1 MKRRIIIAVLLA
13 VFPLALRA
21 QQVVIDPSQ
30 IAASA
35 TNAANQIDYM
45 LDQLG
50 ELAHLGEQMNT
61 MREHIDNVFGE
72 DGIGGKAISVMQ
84 DLGTL
89 ARLTESYNST
99 IKMTEAYARQMQE
112 MERYKLS
119 DANMM
124 LSYLNSMKTQIELAI
139 ETAKK
144 ILNTMGFSK
153 AEKKEE
159 IEKMLNERDG
169 LMLGI
174 CNGFQALIKLGL
186 VPNGTISEQKP
197 DSPTLTYNNIGR
209 HISKMV
215 NLKVVSNKSPWLAGA
230 ELGGVYVNPVSHG
243 EGRFVASEEWL
254 QKLFANGQ
262 VATQYVDANG
272 NATMDEYW
280 NPNGSYM
287 AIEGITSPDG
297 RIYGKMA
304 HSERRGDAVAKNI
317 YGEQDMKLFESG
329 VKYFR

>member
-1 MKRRIIIAVLLA
+1 MRRSIIIAVLLA
-13 VFPLALRA
+13 VFTYTVRA

-50 ELAHLGEQMNT
+50 ELAHLGDQMNT

-99 IKMTEAYARQMQE
+99 IKMTEAYLRQMQE

-124 LSYLNSMKTQIELAI
+124 LSYLNSMKTQVELAI

-159 IEKMLNERDG
+159 IEKIIEEMDTNLAKMEKIMQIETQSTVMAEGMNEFMDFIDEEMSAEDFIQAKKAYGTASGAASGTLGVISLILG
-169 LMLGI
+169 LLGI
-174 CNGFQALIKLGL
+174 ASCALGFHLFVSGGIAGD
-186 VPNGTISEQKP
+186 PTSEQVFIRIGEAF
-197 DSPTLTYNNIGR
+197 LAAMVAINIIAR
-209 HISKMV
+209 LFNI
-215 NLKVVSNKSPWLAGA
+215 NL
-230 ELGGVYVNPVSHG
+230 
-243 EGRFVASEEWL
+243 
-254 QKLFANGQ
+254 
-262 VATQYVDANG
+262 
-272 NATMDEYW
+272 
-280 NPNGSYM
+280 
-287 AIEGITSPDG
+287 
-297 RIYGKMA
+297 
-304 HSERRGDAVAKNI
+304 
-317 YGEQDMKLFESG
+317 
-329 VKYFR
+329 

>member
-1 MKRRIIIAVLLA
+1 MRRSIIIAALLA
-13 VFPLALRA
+13 VFPFAVRA

-50 ELAHLGEQMNT
+50 ELAHLGDQMNT

-99 IKMTEAYARQMQE
+99 IKMTEAYLRQMQE

-124 LSYLNSMKTQIELAI
+124 LSYLNSMKTQVELAI

-153 AEKKEE
+153 AEKKQEIEE
-159 IEKMLNERDG
+159 IIDQMDANLAKMEKIMQIETQSTMMAEGMNEFMDFIDQEMSAEDFIEAKKPYGTASGAASGTLGVISLILG
-169 LMLGI
+169 LLGI
-174 CNGFQALIKLGL
+174 GSCALGYHLFVSGGIAG
-186 VPNGTISEQKP
+186 
-197 DSPTLTYNNIGR
+197 DPTSDQVFIRIGEAFLAAMVAINIIAR
-209 HISKMV
+209 
-215 NLKVVSNKSPWLAGA
+215 
-230 ELGGVYVNPVSHG
+230 
-243 EGRFVASEEWL
+243 
-254 QKLFANGQ
+254 LF
-262 VATQYVDANG
+262 
-272 NATMDEYW
+272 
-280 NPNGSYM
+280 
-287 AIEGITSPDG
+287 
-297 RIYGKMA
+297 
-304 HSERRGDAVAKNI
+304 NI
-317 YGEQDMKLFESG
+317 NI
-329 VKYFR
+329 

>member
-1 MKRRIIIAVLLA
+1 MRRSIIIAVLLA
-13 VFPLALRA
+13 LFPLAVRA

-50 ELAHLGEQMNT
+50 ELAHLGDQMNT

-124 LSYLNSMKTQIELAI
+124 LSYLNSMKTQIELAV
-139 ETAKK
+139 ETARK

-153 AEKKEE
+153 AEKKKE
-159 IEKMLNERDG
+159 IEDIIDQMDANLAKMEKIMQIETQSTMMAEGMNEFMDFIDQEMSAEDFIEAKKPYGTASGAASGTLGVISLILG
-169 LMLGI
+169 LLGI
-174 CNGFQALIKLGL
+174 GSCALGYHLFVSGGIAG
-186 VPNGTISEQKP
+186 
-197 DSPTLTYNNIGR
+197 DPTSDQVFIRIGEAFLAAMVAINIIAR
-209 HISKMV
+209 
-215 NLKVVSNKSPWLAGA
+215 
-230 ELGGVYVNPVSHG
+230 
-243 EGRFVASEEWL
+243 
-254 QKLFANGQ
+254 LF
-262 VATQYVDANG
+262 
-272 NATMDEYW
+272 
-280 NPNGSYM
+280 
-287 AIEGITSPDG
+287 
-297 RIYGKMA
+297 
-304 HSERRGDAVAKNI
+304 NI
-317 YGEQDMKLFESG
+317 NI
-329 VKYFR
+329 

>member
-1 MKRRIIIAVLLA
+1 MRRLITIVLLGICMGQTS
-13 VFPLALRA
+13 LLA

-50 ELAHLGEQMNT
+50 ELAHLGDQMNT

-99 IKMTEAYARQMQE
+99 MKMTEAYAHQMQQ

-124 LSYLNSMKTQIELAI
+124 LSYLNTMKAQVELAI
-139 ETAKK
+139 ETARK

-153 AEKKEE
+153 AEKKRE
-159 IEKMLNERDG
+159 IEDIIDQMDANLVKMEKLMEIESKSTVMAEGMNEFMDFIDEEMSAEDFIEAKKPYG
-169 LMLGI
+169 TATGAASGTLGVI
-174 CNGFQALIKLGL
+174 SLILGL
-186 VPNGTISEQKP
+186 LGVASCALGYHLFVSGGIAGDPTSEQVFLRIGEAFLAAMV
-197 DSPTLTYNNIGR
+197 TIYIIARLFNI
-209 HISKMV
+209 
-215 NLKVVSNKSPWLAGA
+215 NL
-230 ELGGVYVNPVSHG
+230 
-243 EGRFVASEEWL
+243 
-254 QKLFANGQ
+254 
-262 VATQYVDANG
+262 
-272 NATMDEYW
+272 
-280 NPNGSYM
+280 
-287 AIEGITSPDG
+287 
-297 RIYGKMA
+297 
-304 HSERRGDAVAKNI
+304 
-317 YGEQDMKLFESG
+317 
-329 VKYFR
+329 

>member
-1 MKRRIIIAVLLA
+1 MRK
-13 VFPLALRA
+13 VFVALVMVFCMGVTSVQA

-50 ELAHLGEQMNT
+50 ELANLGDQMNT

-124 LSYLNSMKTQIELAI
+124 LSYLNSMKTQIELAV

-144 ILNTMGFSK
+144 ILGTMGFSK
-153 AEKKEE
+153 AEKKKE
-159 IEKMLNERDG
+159 IEDIIEQMDANLAKMEKIMQIETQSTMMAEGMNDFMDFIDDEMSAEDFIEAKKAYG
-169 LMLGI
+169 TTSGAASGTLGVI
-174 CNGFQALIKLGL
+174 SLILGL
-186 VPNGTISEQKP
+186 IGIASCALGYHLFVSGGIAGDPTSEQVFIRIGEAF
-197 DSPTLTYNNIGR
+197 LAAMVAINIIA
-209 HISKMV
+209 HLFNI
-215 NLKVVSNKSPWLAGA
+215 NL
-230 ELGGVYVNPVSHG
+230 
-243 EGRFVASEEWL
+243 
-254 QKLFANGQ
+254 
-262 VATQYVDANG
+262 
-272 NATMDEYW
+272 
-280 NPNGSYM
+280 
-287 AIEGITSPDG
+287 
-297 RIYGKMA
+297 
-304 HSERRGDAVAKNI
+304 
-317 YGEQDMKLFESG
+317 
-329 VKYFR
+329 

>member
-1 MKRRIIIAVLLA
+1 MRRSIIIAALLA
-13 VFPLALRA
+13 VFPFAVRA

-50 ELAHLGEQMNT
+50 ELAHLGDQMNT

-99 IKMTEAYARQMQE
+99 IKMTEAYLRQMQE

-124 LSYLNSMKTQIELAI
+124 LSYLNSMKTQVELAI

-153 AEKKEE
+153 AEKKKE
-159 IEKMLNERDG
+159 IEDIIDQMDANLAKMEKIMQIETQSTMMAEGMNEFMDFIDQEMSAEDFIEAKKPYGTASGAASGTLGVISLILG
-169 LMLGI
+169 LLGI
-174 CNGFQALIKLGL
+174 ASCALGYHLFVSGGIAG
-186 VPNGTISEQKP
+186 
-197 DSPTLTYNNIGR
+197 DPTSDQVFIRIGEAFLAAMVAINIIAR
-209 HISKMV
+209 
-215 NLKVVSNKSPWLAGA
+215 
-230 ELGGVYVNPVSHG
+230 
-243 EGRFVASEEWL
+243 
-254 QKLFANGQ
+254 LF
-262 VATQYVDANG
+262 
-272 NATMDEYW
+272 
-280 NPNGSYM
+280 
-287 AIEGITSPDG
+287 
-297 RIYGKMA
+297 
-304 HSERRGDAVAKNI
+304 NI
-317 YGEQDMKLFESG
+317 NI
-329 VKYFR
+329 

>member
-1 MKRRIIIAVLLA
+1 MRRSIIIAALLA
-13 VFPLALRA
+13 FFPFAVRA

-50 ELAHLGEQMNT
+50 ELAHLGDQMNT

-99 IKMTEAYARQMQE
+99 IKMTEAYLRQMQE

-124 LSYLNSMKTQIELAI
+124 LSYLNSMKTQVELAI

-153 AEKKEE
+153 AEKKKENLTRA
-159 IEKMLNERDG
+159 IVNLVVG
-169 LMLGI
+169 VLIL
-174 CNGFQALIKLGL
+174 ALIVVLVVKFRSKIPAWWKALKSECGKIVWCPKDKLKKNTL
-186 VPNGTISEQKP
+186 VVIIIIV
-197 DSPTLTYNNIGR
+197 LLAVVIGVLDFAF
-209 HISKMV
+209 SKGI
-215 NLKVVSNKSPWLAGA
+215 LL
-230 ELGGVYVNPVSHG
+230 LGDLVH
-243 EGRFVASEEWL
+243 
-254 QKLFANGQ
+254 
-262 VATQYVDANG
+262 
-272 NATMDEYW
+272 
-280 NPNGSYM
+280 
-287 AIEGITSPDG
+287 
-297 RIYGKMA
+297 
-304 HSERRGDAVAKNI
+304 
-317 YGEQDMKLFESG
+317 
-329 VKYFR
+329 

>member
-13 VFPLALRA
+13 VFPFAVKA

-50 ELAHLGEQMNT
+50 ELAHMGDQMNT

-159 IEKMLNERDG
+159 IEKIIDEMDANLAKMEKIMEIETQSTIMAEGLNEFMDFIDEEMSTEEYIQAKKAYGTASGAASGTLGVISLILG
-169 LMLGI
+169 LLGI
-174 CNGFQALIKLGL
+174 ASCALGYHLFVSGGIAGD
-186 VPNGTISEQKP
+186 PTSEQVFIRIGEAF
-197 DSPTLTYNNIGR
+197 LAAMVAINIIA
-209 HISKMV
+209 HLFNI
-215 NLKVVSNKSPWLAGA
+215 NL
-230 ELGGVYVNPVSHG
+230 
-243 EGRFVASEEWL
+243 
-254 QKLFANGQ
+254 
-262 VATQYVDANG
+262 
-272 NATMDEYW
+272 
-280 NPNGSYM
+280 
-287 AIEGITSPDG
+287 
-297 RIYGKMA
+297 
-304 HSERRGDAVAKNI
+304 
-317 YGEQDMKLFESG
+317 
-329 VKYFR
+329 

>member
-1 MKRRIIIAVLLA
+1 MRRSIIITVLLA
-13 VFPLALRA
+13 LFPLAVRA

-50 ELAHLGEQMNT
+50 ELAHLGDQMNT

-124 LSYLNSMKTQIELAI
+124 LSYLNSMKTQIELAV
-139 ETAKK
+139 ETARK

-153 AEKKEE
+153 AEKKKE
-159 IEKMLNERDG
+159 IEDIIDQMDANLAKMEKIMQIETQSTMMAEGMNEFMDFIDQEMSAEDFIEAKKPYGTASGAASGTLGVISLILG
-169 LMLGI
+169 LLGI
-174 CNGFQALIKLGL
+174 ASCALGYHLFVSGGIAGD
-186 VPNGTISEQKP
+186 PTSEQVFIRIGEAF
-197 DSPTLTYNNIGR
+197 LAAMVAINIIAR
-209 HISKMV
+209 
-215 NLKVVSNKSPWLAGA
+215 
-230 ELGGVYVNPVSHG
+230 
-243 EGRFVASEEWL
+243 
-254 QKLFANGQ
+254 LF
-262 VATQYVDANG
+262 
-272 NATMDEYW
+272 
-280 NPNGSYM
+280 
-287 AIEGITSPDG
+287 
-297 RIYGKMA
+297 
-304 HSERRGDAVAKNI
+304 NI
-317 YGEQDMKLFESG
+317 NI
-329 VKYFR
+329 

>member
-1 MKRRIIIAVLLA
+1 MRRSIIIAALLA
-13 VFPLALRA
+13 FFPFAVRA

-50 ELAHLGEQMNT
+50 ELAHLGDQMNT

-124 LSYLNSMKTQIELAI
+124 LSYLNSMKTQIELAV

-153 AEKKEE
+153 AEKKKE
-159 IEKMLNERDG
+159 IEDIIDQMDANLAKLEKIMQIETQSTMMAEGMNEFMDFIDQEMSAEDFIEAKKPYGTASGAASGTLGVISLILG
-169 LMLGI
+169 LLGI
-174 CNGFQALIKLGL
+174 GSCALGYHLFVSGGIAG
-186 VPNGTISEQKP
+186 
-197 DSPTLTYNNIGR
+197 DPTSDQVFIRIGEAFLAAMVAINIIAR
-209 HISKMV
+209 
-215 NLKVVSNKSPWLAGA
+215 
-230 ELGGVYVNPVSHG
+230 
-243 EGRFVASEEWL
+243 
-254 QKLFANGQ
+254 LF
-262 VATQYVDANG
+262 
-272 NATMDEYW
+272 
-280 NPNGSYM
+280 
-287 AIEGITSPDG
+287 
-297 RIYGKMA
+297 
-304 HSERRGDAVAKNI
+304 NI
-317 YGEQDMKLFESG
+317 NI
-329 VKYFR
+329 

>member
-124 LSYLNSMKTQIELAI
+124 LSYLNSMKTQIELAV

-159 IEKMLNERDG
+159 IEKIIDEMDANLAKMEKIMQIETQSTVMAEGMNDFMNFIDEEMGAEDFIEAKKAYG
-169 LMLGI
+169 TASGAASGTLGVI
-174 CNGFQALIKLGL
+174 SLILGL
-186 VPNGTISEQKP
+186 LGVASCALGYHLFVSGGIAGDPTSEQVFIRIGEAF
-197 DSPTLTYNNIGR
+197 LAAMVAINIIAR
-209 HISKMV
+209 LFNI
-215 NLKVVSNKSPWLAGA
+215 NL
-230 ELGGVYVNPVSHG
+230 
-243 EGRFVASEEWL
+243 
-254 QKLFANGQ
+254 
-262 VATQYVDANG
+262 
-272 NATMDEYW
+272 
-280 NPNGSYM
+280 
-287 AIEGITSPDG
+287 
-297 RIYGKMA
+297 
-304 HSERRGDAVAKNI
+304 
-317 YGEQDMKLFESG
+317 
-329 VKYFR
+329 

>member
-1 MKRRIIIAVLLA
+1 MGFTSAQ
-13 VFPLALRA
+13 A

-50 ELAHLGEQMNT
+50 ELAHLGDQMNT

-124 LSYLNSMKTQIELAI
+124 LSYLNSMKTQVELAI
-139 ETAKK
+139 ETARK
-144 ILNTMGFSK
+144 ILSTMGFSK
-153 AEKKEE
+153 AEKKKE
-159 IEKMLNERDG
+159 IEDIIDQMDANLVKMEKIMQIETQSTVMAEGMNEFMNFIDEEMSAEDFIEAKKAYG
-169 LMLGI
+169 TASGAASGTLGVI
-174 CNGFQALIKLGL
+174 SLILGL
-186 VPNGTISEQKP
+186 LGVASCALGYHLFVSGGIAGDPTSEQVFIRIGEAF
-197 DSPTLTYNNIGR
+197 LAAMVAINIIAR
-209 HISKMV
+209 LFNI
-215 NLKVVSNKSPWLAGA
+215 NL
-230 ELGGVYVNPVSHG
+230 
-243 EGRFVASEEWL
+243 
-254 QKLFANGQ
+254 
-262 VATQYVDANG
+262 
-272 NATMDEYW
+272 
-280 NPNGSYM
+280 
-287 AIEGITSPDG
+287 
-297 RIYGKMA
+297 
-304 HSERRGDAVAKNI
+304 
-317 YGEQDMKLFESG
+317 
-329 VKYFR
+329 

>member
-1 MKRRIIIAVLLA
+1 MRRYFIIATLLA
-13 VFPLALRA
+13 LLPIAGKA

-50 ELAHLGEQMNT
+50 ELAHLGDQMNT

-99 IKMTEAYARQMQE
+99 IKMTQMYAKQMQE
-112 MERYKLS
+112 MERYRLS

-124 LSYLNSMKTQIELAI
+124 LSYLNSMKTQVELGV

-144 ILNTMGFSK
+144 ILSTMGFSK

-159 IEKMLNERDG
+159 IEKIIEEMDTNLAKMEKIMQIETQSTVMAEGMNEFMNFIDEEMSAEDFIEAKKAYG
-169 LMLGI
+169 TASGAASGTLGVI
-174 CNGFQALIKLGL
+174 SLILGL
-186 VPNGTISEQKP
+186 LGVASCALGYHLFVSGGIAGDPTSEQVF
-197 DSPTLTYNNIGR
+197 LRIGEAFLAAMVAINIIAR
-209 HISKMV
+209 LFNI
-215 NLKVVSNKSPWLAGA
+215 NL
-230 ELGGVYVNPVSHG
+230 
-243 EGRFVASEEWL
+243 
-254 QKLFANGQ
+254 
-262 VATQYVDANG
+262 
-272 NATMDEYW
+272 
-280 NPNGSYM
+280 
-287 AIEGITSPDG
+287 
-297 RIYGKMA
+297 
-304 HSERRGDAVAKNI
+304 
-317 YGEQDMKLFESG
+317 
-329 VKYFR
+329 

>member
-1 MKRRIIIAVLLA
+1 MKRHIIIAVLLM
-13 VFPLALRA
+13 ALSFSSGA

-50 ELAHLGEQMNT
+50 ELAHLGDQMNT

-99 IKMTEAYARQMQE
+99 IKMTEAYARQMKE

-144 ILNTMGFSK
+144 ILSTMGFSK

-159 IEKMLNERDG
+159 IEKIIEEMDTNLAKMEKIMQIETQSTVMAEGMNEFMDFIDEEMSVEDFIQAKKAYGTASGAASGTLGVISLILG
-169 LMLGI
+169 LLGI
-174 CNGFQALIKLGL
+174 ASCALGFHLFVSGGIAGD
-186 VPNGTISEQKP
+186 PTSEQVFIRIGEAF
-197 DSPTLTYNNIGR
+197 LAAMVAINIIAR
-209 HISKMV
+209 LFNI
-215 NLKVVSNKSPWLAGA
+215 NL
-230 ELGGVYVNPVSHG
+230 
-243 EGRFVASEEWL
+243 
-254 QKLFANGQ
+254 
-262 VATQYVDANG
+262 
-272 NATMDEYW
+272 
-280 NPNGSYM
+280 
-287 AIEGITSPDG
+287 
-297 RIYGKMA
+297 
-304 HSERRGDAVAKNI
+304 
-317 YGEQDMKLFESG
+317 
-329 VKYFR
+329 

>member
-1 MKRRIIIAVLLA
+1 MRRSIIITVLLA
-13 VFPLALRA
+13 LFQLAVRA

-50 ELAHLGEQMNT
+50 ELAHLGDQMNT

-124 LSYLNSMKTQIELAI
+124 LSYLNSMKTQIELAV
-139 ETAKK
+139 ETARK

-153 AEKKEE
+153 AEKKKE
-159 IEKMLNERDG
+159 IEDIIDQMDANLAKMEKIMQIETQSTMMAEGMNEFMDFIDQEMSAEDFIEAKKPYGTASGAASGTLGVISLILG
-169 LMLGI
+169 LLGI
-174 CNGFQALIKLGL
+174 GSCALGYHLFVSGGIAG
-186 VPNGTISEQKP
+186 
-197 DSPTLTYNNIGR
+197 DPTSDQVFIRIGEAFLAAMVAINIIAR
-209 HISKMV
+209 
-215 NLKVVSNKSPWLAGA
+215 
-230 ELGGVYVNPVSHG
+230 
-243 EGRFVASEEWL
+243 
-254 QKLFANGQ
+254 LF
-262 VATQYVDANG
+262 
-272 NATMDEYW
+272 
-280 NPNGSYM
+280 
-287 AIEGITSPDG
+287 
-297 RIYGKMA
+297 
-304 HSERRGDAVAKNI
+304 NI
-317 YGEQDMKLFESG
+317 NI
-329 VKYFR
+329 

>member
-13 VFPLALRA
+13 VFPFAVKA

-124 LSYLNSMKTQIELAI
+124 LSYLNSMKTQIELAV

-159 IEKMLNERDG
+159 IEKIIDEMDANLAKMEKIMQIETQSTVMAEGMNDFMNFIDEEMGAEDFIEAKKAYG
-169 LMLGI
+169 TASGAASGTLGVI
-174 CNGFQALIKLGL
+174 SLILGL
-186 VPNGTISEQKP
+186 LGVASCALGYHLFVSGGIAGDPTSEQVFIRIGEAF
-197 DSPTLTYNNIGR
+197 LAAMVAINIIAR
-209 HISKMV
+209 LFNI
-215 NLKVVSNKSPWLAGA
+215 NL
-230 ELGGVYVNPVSHG
+230 
-243 EGRFVASEEWL
+243 
-254 QKLFANGQ
+254 
-262 VATQYVDANG
+262 
-272 NATMDEYW
+272 
-280 NPNGSYM
+280 
-287 AIEGITSPDG
+287 
-297 RIYGKMA
+297 
-304 HSERRGDAVAKNI
+304 
-317 YGEQDMKLFESG
+317 
-329 VKYFR
+329 

>member
-1 MKRRIIIAVLLA
+1 MRRSIIITALLA
-13 VFPLALRA
+13 VFPFTVRA

-50 ELAHLGEQMNT
+50 ELAHLGDQMNT

-99 IKMTEAYARQMQE
+99 IKMTEAYLRQMQE

-124 LSYLNSMKTQIELAI
+124 LSYLNSMKTQVELAI

-153 AEKKEE
+153 AEKKKE
-159 IEKMLNERDG
+159 IEDIIDQMDANLAKMEKIMQIETQSTMMAEGMNEFMDFIDQEMSAEDFIEAKKPYGTASGAASGTLGVISLILG
-169 LMLGI
+169 LLGI
-174 CNGFQALIKLGL
+174 GSCALGYHLFVSGGIAG
-186 VPNGTISEQKP
+186 
-197 DSPTLTYNNIGR
+197 DPTSDQVFIRIGEAFLAAMVAINIIAR
-209 HISKMV
+209 
-215 NLKVVSNKSPWLAGA
+215 
-230 ELGGVYVNPVSHG
+230 
-243 EGRFVASEEWL
+243 
-254 QKLFANGQ
+254 LF
-262 VATQYVDANG
+262 
-272 NATMDEYW
+272 
-280 NPNGSYM
+280 
-287 AIEGITSPDG
+287 
-297 RIYGKMA
+297 
-304 HSERRGDAVAKNI
+304 NI
-317 YGEQDMKLFESG
+317 NI
-329 VKYFR
+329 

>member
-1 MKRRIIIAVLLA
+1 MRRYFIIIILLWIL
-13 VFPLALRA
+13 PLAGKA

-50 ELAHLGEQMNT
+50 ELAHLGDQMNS

-99 IKMTEAYARQMQE
+99 IKMTQMYAQQMQE
-112 MERYKLS
+112 MERYRLS

-124 LSYLNSMKTQIELAI
+124 LSYLNSMKTQIELAV

-144 ILNTMGFSK
+144 IMGTMGFSK

-159 IEKMLNERDG
+159 IEKIIEDMDANLAKMEKVMQIETQSTVMAEGMNEFMNFIDEEMSAEDFIEAKKAYG
-169 LMLGI
+169 TTSGAASGTLGVI
-174 CNGFQALIKLGL
+174 SLILGL
-186 VPNGTISEQKP
+186 LGVASCALGYHLFVSGGIAGDPTSEQVFIRIGEAF
-197 DSPTLTYNNIGR
+197 LAAMVAINIIAR
-209 HISKMV
+209 LFNI
-215 NLKVVSNKSPWLAGA
+215 NL
-230 ELGGVYVNPVSHG
+230 
-243 EGRFVASEEWL
+243 
-254 QKLFANGQ
+254 
-262 VATQYVDANG
+262 
-272 NATMDEYW
+272 
-280 NPNGSYM
+280 
-287 AIEGITSPDG
+287 
-297 RIYGKMA
+297 
-304 HSERRGDAVAKNI
+304 
-317 YGEQDMKLFESG
+317 
-329 VKYFR
+329 

>member
-13 VFPLALRA
+13 VFPIAVRA

-99 IKMTEAYARQMQE
+99 IKMTQMYAQQMQE

-144 ILNTMGFSK
+144 ILSTMGFSK

-159 IEKMLNERDG
+159 IEKIIDEMDANLAKMEKIMEIETQSTIMAEGLNDFMDFIDEEMSTEDYIQAKKVYG
-169 LMLGI
+169 TATGAASGTLGVI
-174 CNGFQALIKLGL
+174 SLILGL
-186 VPNGTISEQKP
+186 LGMASCALGYHLFVSGGIAGDPTSEQVFIRIGEAF
-197 DSPTLTYNNIGR
+197 LAAMVAINIIA
-209 HISKMV
+209 HLFNI
-215 NLKVVSNKSPWLAGA
+215 NL
-230 ELGGVYVNPVSHG
+230 
-243 EGRFVASEEWL
+243 
-254 QKLFANGQ
+254 
-262 VATQYVDANG
+262 
-272 NATMDEYW
+272 
-280 NPNGSYM
+280 
-287 AIEGITSPDG
+287 
-297 RIYGKMA
+297 
-304 HSERRGDAVAKNI
+304 
-317 YGEQDMKLFESG
+317 
-329 VKYFR
+329 

>member
-1 MKRRIIIAVLLA
+1 MRRSIIIAVLLA
-13 VFPLALRA
+13 FFPFAVRA

-50 ELAHLGEQMNT
+50 ELAHLGDQMNT

-99 IKMTEAYARQMQE
+99 IKMTEAYLRQMQE

-124 LSYLNSMKTQIELAI
+124 LSYLNSMKTQVELAI

-153 AEKKEE
+153 AEKKKE
-159 IEKMLNERDG
+159 IEDIIDQMDANLAKMEKIMQIETQSTMMAEGMNEFMDFIEDEMSAEDFIEAKKAYGTASGAASGTLGVISLILG
-169 LMLGI
+169 LLGI
-174 CNGFQALIKLGL
+174 ASCALGYHLFVSGGIAG
-186 VPNGTISEQKP
+186 
-197 DSPTLTYNNIGR
+197 DPTSDQVFIRIGEAFLAAMVAINIIAR
-209 HISKMV
+209 
-215 NLKVVSNKSPWLAGA
+215 
-230 ELGGVYVNPVSHG
+230 
-243 EGRFVASEEWL
+243 
-254 QKLFANGQ
+254 LF
-262 VATQYVDANG
+262 
-272 NATMDEYW
+272 
-280 NPNGSYM
+280 
-287 AIEGITSPDG
+287 
-297 RIYGKMA
+297 
-304 HSERRGDAVAKNI
+304 NI
-317 YGEQDMKLFESG
+317 NI
-329 VKYFR
+329 

>member
-1 MKRRIIIAVLLA
+1 MRRSIIIAVLLA
-13 VFPLALRA
+13 VFPFTVRA

-50 ELAHLGEQMNT
+50 ELAHLGDQMNT

-99 IKMTEAYARQMQE
+99 IKMTEAYLRQMQE

-124 LSYLNSMKTQIELAI
+124 LSYLNSMKTQVELAI

-144 ILNTMGFSK
+144 ILNTIGFSK
-153 AEKKEE
+153 AEKKKE
-159 IEKMLNERDG
+159 IEDIIDQMDANLAKMEKIMQIETQSTMMAEGMNEFMNFIEDEMSAEDFIEAKKAYGTASGAASGTLGVISLILG
-169 LMLGI
+169 LLGI
-174 CNGFQALIKLGL
+174 ASCALGYHLFVSGGIAGDPTSDQVFIRIGEAFLAAM
-186 VPNGTISEQKP
+186 VTI
-197 DSPTLTYNNIGR
+197 NIIAR
-209 HISKMV
+209 
-215 NLKVVSNKSPWLAGA
+215 
-230 ELGGVYVNPVSHG
+230 
-243 EGRFVASEEWL
+243 
-254 QKLFANGQ
+254 LF
-262 VATQYVDANG
+262 
-272 NATMDEYW
+272 
-280 NPNGSYM
+280 
-287 AIEGITSPDG
+287 
-297 RIYGKMA
+297 
-304 HSERRGDAVAKNI
+304 NI
-317 YGEQDMKLFESG
+317 NI
-329 VKYFR
+329 

>member
-159 IEKMLNERDG
+159 IEKIINEMDANLAKMEKIMEIETQSTIMAEGLNDFMDFIDEEMSTEDYIQAKKVYGTATGAASGTLGVISLILG
-169 LMLGI
+169 LLGI
-174 CNGFQALIKLGL
+174 ASCALGYHLFVSGGIAGD
-186 VPNGTISEQKP
+186 PTSEQVFIRIGEAF
-197 DSPTLTYNNIGR
+197 LAAMVAINIIA
-209 HISKMV
+209 HLFNI
-215 NLKVVSNKSPWLAGA
+215 NL
-230 ELGGVYVNPVSHG
+230 
-243 EGRFVASEEWL
+243 
-254 QKLFANGQ
+254 
-262 VATQYVDANG
+262 
-272 NATMDEYW
+272 
-280 NPNGSYM
+280 
-287 AIEGITSPDG
+287 
-297 RIYGKMA
+297 
-304 HSERRGDAVAKNI
+304 
-317 YGEQDMKLFESG
+317 
-329 VKYFR
+329 